1 MTDRGRHRMPKS
13 HAAGSQREKAKINQR
28 RTTVRNDPEV
38 QRALNMYQLG
48 LPRVP
53 LAGRSG
59 ELLGRGTGSSLE
71 FQEYREYQPG
81 DDIRH
86 LDWAAYGRSDR
97 VDDSPVSRGDQ
108 PVHRDSARRQQ
119 VDGIGRVGETVGG
132 PSIDR
137 DVRID
142 VGTFGRPAFDSSTQ
156 RRTTVAEVGA
166 DRIGFTRR
174 VSFDGVLTLVE
185 LCEQRRIPA
194 GRQSIRIVISDFLF
208 PHDAGSLIRQLAAG
222 CSTLWVIQLLTAWE
236 AAPTPVGSR
245 RLIDLE
251 TAQQTELR
259 IEQATIAA
267 YLERLKRLQQEL
279 ETNCRRVHA
288 PFVSL
293 VADRGLAQLCRGEL
307 SQVGMLRSD

>member
-1 MTDRGRHRMPKS
+1 MR
-13 HAAGSQREKAKINQR
+13 KAKTNQR

-86 LDWAAYGRSDR
+86 LDWAAYGRSDALMIR
-97 VDDSPVSRGDQ
+97 LFREEISPYTEILLDASKSMGSGE
-108 PVHRDSARRQQ
+108 SAKPLAARQLTAMFALMS
-119 VDGIGRVGETVGG
+119 GRLG
-132 PSIDR
+132 
-137 DVRID
+137 
-142 VGTFGRPAFDSSTQ
+142 GRPLIRLLNDAQPLPKWGLTELDSL
-156 RRTTVAEVGA
+156 AE
-166 DRIGFTRR
+166 FP
-174 VSFDGVLTLVE
+174 FDGVLTLAE

-259 IEQATIAA
+259 IEQASIAA